1 MKALK
6 IIAILLLVYI
16 GVVAAFESYLG
27 YVQPENQRTLIIT
40 TTDAN
45 GTTND
50 RVLASLESDGQLY
63 VAANHWPRA
72 WYRQALANP
81 NVQVTLGVEKS
92 VFVAVPITGEEAV
105 RVNSEHRHGLGFRIL
120 TGFPPRYFLRL
131 DPM

>member
-1 MKALK
+1 M
-6 IIAILLLVYI
+6 LVYI